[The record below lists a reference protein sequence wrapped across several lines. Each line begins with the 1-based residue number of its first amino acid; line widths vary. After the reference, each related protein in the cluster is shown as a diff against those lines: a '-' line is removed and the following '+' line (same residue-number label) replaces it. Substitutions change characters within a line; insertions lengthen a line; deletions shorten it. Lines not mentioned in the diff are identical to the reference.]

1 MKSKDCINE
10 LKFKIPSYSVNES
23 TARAMVSSFCA
34 VLNPTVEELSDI
46 RCAVSEAV
54 TNCIVHAYRDIIGCI
69 TVDVRLYSDRSIKID
84 VRDKGCGIED
94 VERAVEPLY
103 TTDPEGERS
112 GMGFTVMENFMD
124 AMAVKSAV
132 GKGTRVTMRKK
143 LSTLPMKK

>member
-143 LSTLPMKK
+143 LSALPMKK

>member
-1 MKSKDCINE
+1 MKSKECINE

-54 TNCIVHAYRDIIGCI
+54 TNCIVHAYRDIIGSI

-84 VRDKGCGIED
+84 IRDKGCGIED

-143 LSTLPMKK
+143 LSALPMKK